1 MSNTFVV
8 LMGIGTVF
16 FGLICLILL
25 SSAMSAVCRRMEK
38 KAPAVPAAAS
48 AVPAAQ
54 DAAIPNRQAMIA
66 AIAAAIAEDMG
77 TDPAGIRILSV
88 KKL

>member
-38 KAPAVPAAAS
+38 KAPAAPAAAS